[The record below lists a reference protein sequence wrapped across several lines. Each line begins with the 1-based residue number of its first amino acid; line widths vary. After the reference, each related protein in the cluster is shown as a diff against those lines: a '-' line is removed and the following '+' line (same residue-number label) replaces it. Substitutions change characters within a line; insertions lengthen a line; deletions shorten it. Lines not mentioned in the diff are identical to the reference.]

1 MICDTVIL
9 CRVTLPLPGHRV
21 QKLSFYL
28 LNHDLD
34 TIVNVNSF
42 RGRLSAQLTA
52 IEGVPQGRRDGRAT
66 EGLNA
71 SRGVWFVEPLV
82 VGAVF
87 AHHDEV
93 HKECGALFNM
103 VVIATVID
111 FIEGAFASRMG
122 VAEGEVVAGA

>member
-52 IEGVPQGRRDGRAT
+52 IT
-66 EGLNA
+66 KSNSL
-71 SRGVWFVEPLV
+71 LI
-82 VGAVF
+82 VF
-87 AHHDEV
+87 LL
-93 HKECGALFNM
+93 GYGF
-103 VVIATVID
+103 
-111 FIEGAFASRMG
+111 
-122 VAEGEVVAGA
+122 